1 MPCCGNCLKYCEE
14 RVENKI
20 KYEVFKC
27 DGECGACE
35 DMYKG
40 LWWGCGESK
49 DPPEFYEMTKST
61 SCNIEGCKRCV
72 KDCLRCGI
80 VLCKHH

>member
-1 MPCCGNCLKYCEE
+1 M
-14 RVENKI
+14 ENKI

-35 DMYKG
+35 DMHKG

-49 DPPEFYEMTKST
+49 DPPEFYETT
-61 SCNIEGCKRCV
+61 
-72 KDCLRCGI
+72 
-80 VLCKHH
+80 